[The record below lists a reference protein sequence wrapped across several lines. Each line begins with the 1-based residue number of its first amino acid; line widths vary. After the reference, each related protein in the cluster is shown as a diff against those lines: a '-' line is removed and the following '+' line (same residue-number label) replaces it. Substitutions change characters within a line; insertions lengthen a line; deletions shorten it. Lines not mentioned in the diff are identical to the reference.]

1 MMMTDTCVSRARPEA
16 YAAAHTGAALH
27 DSSARGHVWMRD
39 RDRAALLHRL
49 STNHIERLQPGEGTE
64 TVLTTPIGRMIDLL
78 DVYCLE
84 DGLLLVTS
92 PGQGATIHGYL
103 RKNIFF
109 NDRVKVEDAGATL
122 GEVTLYGPRA
132 AALLAGLGI
141 AVAELAPRG
150 IAVATWQDTPLY
162 VAGAAPIGGSGYRL
176 MAAPDTLEGLGAAL
190 GAAGAVWLDAATYDV
205 LRVERGYA
213 AFGRELSQEYIPLET
228 GLWSAVSFNKGCYVG
243 QEIIARMESRGRLAR
258 QLQGLRFAALPELPA
273 EASVPLARLE
283 AEGKEAG
290 DLTSLV
296 DSPRY
301 GLIGLG
307 YVRTAHAAPGTILHV
322 AGSRVEVTAL
332 PFGENGETRFPHAP
346 A

>member
-1 MMMTDTCVSRARPEA
+1 MTETLISRAHPDA
-16 YAAAHTGAALH
+16 YAAACTGAALY
-27 DSSARGHVWMRD
+27 DSSARGRIWMRD

-49 STNHIERLQPGEGTE
+49 STNHIERLNPGEGTE
-64 TVLTTPIGRMIDLL
+64 TVLTTPIGRIIDLL

-92 PGQGATIHGYL
+92 PGQGATIYGYL

-109 NDRVKVEDAGATL
+109 NDRVKVEDASATQ

-132 AALLAGLGI
+132 AEVLAALGI
-141 AVAELAPRG
+141 PAAELSARG
-150 IAVATWQDTPLY
+150 IAAGIWEDKPLY

-176 MAAPDTLEGLGAAL
+176 IAPPDTLERLGAAL

-205 LRVERGYA
+205 LRVEHGYG
-213 AFGRELSQEYIPLET
+213 AFGRELSQEYIPLEA

-258 QLQGLRFAALPELPA
+258 QLRGLRFAAPPALPA
-273 EASVPLARLE
+273 ETTMPLARLD

-307 YVRTAHAAPGTILHV
+307 YVRTAHAAPGTMLHV
-322 AGSRVEVTAL
+322 AGSRVEVVEL
-332 PFGENGETRFPHAP
+332 PFGKTGAPGEA
-346 A
+346 

>member
-1 MMMTDTCVSRARPEA
+1 MTDARISRARPEA
-16 YAAAHTGAALH
+16 YAAAYAGAALY
-27 DSSARGHVWMRD
+27 DSSARGHLWMRD

-84 DGLLLVTS
+84 KGLLLVTS
-92 PGQGATIHGYL
+92 PGQGAPIYGYL

-109 NDRVKVEDAGATL
+109 NDRVTVEDAGATL

-132 AALLAGLGI
+132 AALLAGVGI
-141 AVAELAPRG
+141 SAATELAPRG
-150 IAVATWQDTPLY
+150 VAVAAWQDTWLY

-176 MAAPDTLEGLGAAL
+176 MAAPDTLERLGAAL

-205 LRVERGYA
+205 LRVEHGYA

-243 QEIIARMESRGRLAR
+243 QEIIARMERRGRLAR
-258 QLQGLRFAALPELPA
+258 QLRGLRFAALPELPA
-273 EASVPLARLE
+273 EAGMPLARLE
-283 AEGKEAG
+283 AEEKEAG

-301 GLIGLG
+301 GPIGLG
-307 YVRTAHAAPGTILHV
+307 YVRTAHAAPGTMLHV
-322 AGSRVEVTAL
+322 AASRAEVTAL
-332 PFGENGETRFPHAP
+332 PFGEMGV
-346 A
+346 